1 MATITTDMVKEL
13 REATGAAV
21 LDCKK
26 ALEQHG
32 GDMEKAKAYLAEK
45 GLATAQK
52 KAGRVAREGKVET
65 YTHTGGRVGVMVEVN
80 CETDFVANTDQ
91 FQAFAHDVALHIAF
105 ANPRYVDVADIPAEV
120 IEAEKKA
127 YHAEAKASGKPD
139 NVIERIVE
147 GKLEKFYADT
157 CLLRQPFVKD
167 DGMTVNDL
175 LVKTI
180 AEVKEN
186 VRISRFARF
195 ELGGGN
201 GTEGGG
207 GEE

>member
-52 KAGRVAREGKVET
+52 KAGRLAREGKVET

-80 CETDFVANTDQ
+80 CETDFVAKTPQ
-91 FQAFAHDVALHIAF
+91 FQEFARHLALHIAF
-105 ANPRYVDVADIPAEV
+105 GNPKYLDTHEIPA
-120 IEAEKKA
+120 AELDAQKKA
-127 YHAEAKASGKPD
+127 LRDEAKAQGKPD
-139 NVIERIVE
+139 NVVDKIVE
-147 GKLEKFYADT
+147 GRLDKWYAEV

-167 DGMTVNDL
+167 DEVTIQE
-175 LVKTI
+175 LVTRTI
-180 AEVKEN
+180 AELQEN
-186 VRISRFARF
+186 IVISRFARF
-195 ELGGGN
+195 ELG
-201 GTEGGG
+201 EMSDGG
-207 GEE
+207 GEGE